1 MSASATADSFFVYI
15 LRCSDGSLY
24 VGHTSNVEERVKLH
38 DDGCGA
44 LWTAVRRPVRL
55 MYKESSPS
63 LEQAI
68 ARERQIKRWT
78 SQKKLALIAGDK
90 GRLKLLARRRI

>member
-1 MSASATADSFFVYI
+1 
-15 LRCSDGSLY
+15 
-24 VGHTSNVEERVKLH
+24 
-38 DDGCGA
+38 
-44 LWTAVRRPVRL
+44 

-90 GRLKLLARRRI
+90 GRLKLLARRRIQ